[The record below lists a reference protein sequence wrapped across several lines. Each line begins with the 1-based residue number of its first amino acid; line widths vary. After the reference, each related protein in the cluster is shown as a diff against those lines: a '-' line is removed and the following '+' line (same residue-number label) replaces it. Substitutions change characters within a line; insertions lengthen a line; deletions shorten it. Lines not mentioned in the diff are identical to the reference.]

1 MKYFKPFIPFIACWI
16 LLFNSNNF
24 QSVALINGIGQLVLF
39 LFVVCIPIWKTGRMS
54 YVDIG
59 WPWGVALIGLIT
71 YCQINTITLSKT
83 LVITAYILIGSRMGL
98 GALKMWSMGLL
109 KKEFPRYEYQKIRW
123 EKSNKT
129 NTGLAMQV
137 EALSQGLANAS
148 FLAIPIFLISVS
160 PSTQLSPLEIIGFTI
175 FILSIVLETVADYQ
189 KLKFL
194 KEMKHQ
200 NKQNMVCDI
209 GLWKYTRHPNYFAEW
224 MVWNGLIIAS
234 ISSFI
239 SLFDSEALWLWIM
252 IGVALLYT
260 SRIMYITLV
269 YLTGAVPSEYYSAQ
283 KRPNYKKYQQS
294 TKNTKQDIKLA
305 SLPCGILF

>member
-24 QSVALINGIGQLVLF
+24 QSVALINGISQLVLF
-39 LFVVCIPIWKTGRMS
+39 LFVVCIPICKTGRMS

-59 WPWGVALIGLIT
+59 WPWGVALIGLIA

-123 EKSNKT
+123 EKSNKS

-194 KEMKHQ
+194 KEMKLQ
-200 NKQNMVCDI
+200 NKQNMVCDV

-234 ISSFI
+234 IPSFI
-239 SLFDSEALWLWIM
+239 LLFDSEALWLWIM
-252 IGVALLYT
+252 IGIALLYT
-260 SRIMYITLV
+260 SRIMYITLL
-269 YLTGAVPSEYYSAQ
+269 YLTGAVPSEHYSAQ
-283 KRPNYKKYQQS
+283 KRPNYKAYQQS
-294 TKNTKQDIKLA
+294 TNIFFPGPKKI
-305 SLPCGILF
+305 

>member
-24 QSVALINGIGQLVLF
+24 QSIALINGIGQLVLF

-83 LVITAYILIGSRMGL
+83 LVISAYILIGSRMGL

-160 PSTQLSPLEIIGFTI
+160 PSTQLSPLEIIGFAI
-175 FILSIVLETVADYQ
+175 FLFSIVFETIADYQ

-194 KEMKHQ
+194 KEMKRQ
-200 NKQNMVCDI
+200 NKKNMVCDI

-234 ISSFI
+234 IPSYI

-269 YLTGAVPSEYYSAQ
+269 YLTGAVPSEYYSVQ
-283 KRPNYKKYQQS
+283 KRPAYKAYQQS
-294 TKNTKQDIKLA
+294 TNIFFPGPKKV
-305 SLPCGILF
+305 

>member
-24 QSVALINGIGQLVLF
+24 QSAALINGIGQLMLF

-123 EKSNKT
+123 EKSNKS

-234 ISSFI
+234 IPSFI

-294 TKNTKQDIKLA
+294 TNIFFPGPKKI
-305 SLPCGILF
+305 

>member
-71 YCQINTITLSKT
+71 YCQMNTITLSKT

-129 NTGLAMQV
+129 NISLAMQV

-160 PSTQLSPLEIIGFTI
+160 PSTQLSALEIIGFTI
-175 FILSIVLETVADYQ
+175 FILSIVFETIADYQ

-194 KEMKHQ
+194 KEMKRQ
-200 NKQNMVCDI
+200 NKKNMVCDI

-234 ISSFI
+234 IPSYI

-269 YLTGAVPSEYYSAQ
+269 YLTGAIPSEYYSAQ
-283 KRPNYKKYQQS
+283 KRPAYKAYQKS
-294 TKNTKQDIKLA
+294 TNIFFPGLA
-305 SLPCGILF
+305 KK

>member
-24 QSVALINGIGQLVLF
+24 QSIALINGIGQLALF

-83 LVITAYILIGSRMGL
+83 LVIIAYILIGSRMGL

-129 NTGLAMQV
+129 NIGLAMRV

-175 FILSIVLETVADYQ
+175 FILSIVFETVADYQ

-194 KEMKHQ
+194 KEMKRQ
-200 NKQNMVCDI
+200 NKKNMVCDI

-234 ISSFI
+234 IPSYI

-252 IGVALLYT
+252 IGIALLYT

-269 YLTGAVPSEYYSAQ
+269 YLTGAIPSEYYSAQ
-283 KRPNYKKYQQS
+283 KRPAYKAYQQS
-294 TKNTKQDIKLA
+294 TNIFFPGPKKV
-305 SLPCGILF
+305 

>member
-16 LLFNSNNF
+16 LLFSSNNF
-24 QSVALINGIGQLVLF
+24 QSIALINGIAQLVLF

-71 YCQINTITLSKT
+71 YCQINTITLSQT

-160 PSTQLSPLEIIGFTI
+160 PSTQLSALEIIGFTI
-175 FILSIVLETVADYQ
+175 FMLSIVFETIADYQ

-194 KEMKHQ
+194 KEMKRQ
-200 NKQNMVCDI
+200 NKKNMVCDI

-234 ISSFI
+234 IPSYI
-239 SLFDSEALWLWIM
+239 SLFDSEGLWLWIM
-252 IGVALLYT
+252 IGIALLYT

-283 KRPNYKKYQQS
+283 KRPEYKSYQKS
-294 TKNTKQDIKLA
+294 TNIFFPGFKKI
-305 SLPCGILF
+305 S

>member
-1 MKYFKPFIPFIACWI
+1 MKYFKPFIPFLACWL

-24 QSVALINGIGQLVLF
+24 QSFALINGIGQLVLF

-83 LVITAYILIGSRMGL
+83 LIIIAYILIGSRMGL

-123 EKSNKT
+123 EKSNKA
-129 NTGLAMQV
+129 NTSLAMQV

-160 PSTQLSPLEIIGFTI
+160 PSTQLSPLEIIGFAI
-175 FILSIVLETVADYQ
+175 FLFSIVFETIADYQ

-194 KEMKHQ
+194 KEMKRQ
-200 NKQNMVCDI
+200 NKKNMVCDI

-234 ISSFI
+234 IPSYFA
-239 SLFDSEALWLWIM
+239 LFDSEVFWLWTL

-283 KRPNYKKYQQS
+283 KRPAYKAYQQS
-294 TKNTKQDIKLA
+294 TNIFFPGPKKI
-305 SLPCGILF
+305 

>member
-59 WPWGVALIGLIT
+59 WPWGVALIGLIA

-123 EKSNKT
+123 EKSNKS

-160 PSTQLSPLEIIGFTI
+160 PSTQISTLEIIGFTI
-175 FILSIVLETVADYQ
+175 FVLSIVFETVADYQ

-194 KEMKHQ
+194 KEMKRQ
-200 NKQNMVCDI
+200 NKQNMVCDV

-234 ISSFI
+234 IPSFI
-239 SLFDSEALWLWIM
+239 SLFDSETLWLWIM

-269 YLTGAVPSEYYSAQ
+269 YLTGAVPSEHYSAQ
-283 KRPNYKKYQQS
+283 KRPAYKSYQQS
-294 TKNTKQDIKLA
+294 TNIFFPGPKKI
-305 SLPCGILF
+305 

>member
-24 QSVALINGIGQLVLF
+24 QSVALINGIAQLALF

-71 YCQINTITLSKT
+71 YCQANDITLSKT
-83 LVITAYILIGSRMGL
+83 LVVTAYVLIGSRMGL

-109 KKEFPRYEYQKIRW
+109 NKEFPRYEYQKIRW
-123 EKSNKT
+123 QKSNKT
-129 NTGLAMQV
+129 NTGLAMQI

-160 PSTQLSPLEIIGFTI
+160 PSTQLSPLEIIGFAI
-175 FILSIVLETVADYQ
+175 FLFSIVFETIADYQ

-194 KEMKHQ
+194 KEMKRH

-234 ISSFI
+234 IPSYI
-239 SLFDSEALWLWIM
+239 SLFDSEELWLWIM

-269 YLTGAVPSEYYSAQ
+269 YLTGAVPSEYYSSQ
-283 KRPNYKKYQQS
+283 KRPAYKAYQQS
-294 TKNTKQDIKLA
+294 TNIFFPGPKKV
-305 SLPCGILF
+305 

>member
-59 WPWGVALIGLIT
+59 WPWGVALIGLIA

-123 EKSNKT
+123 EKSNKS

-194 KEMKHQ
+194 KEMKLQ
-200 NKQNMVCDI
+200 NKQNMVCDV

-234 ISSFI
+234 IPSFI
-239 SLFDSEALWLWIM
+239 LLFDSEALWLWIM
-252 IGVALLYT
+252 IGIALLYT
-260 SRIMYITLV
+260 SRIMYITLL

-283 KRPNYKKYQQS
+283 KRPNYKAYQQS
-294 TKNTKQDIKLA
+294 TNIFFPGPKKI
-305 SLPCGILF
+305 

>member
-71 YCQINTITLSKT
+71 YCQINIITLSKT

-123 EKSNKT
+123 KKSNRT
-129 NTGLAMQV
+129 NIGLAMQV

-160 PSTQLSPLEIIGFTI
+160 PSTQISTLEIIGFTI
-175 FILSIVLETVADYQ
+175 FVLSIVFETVADYQ

-194 KEMKHQ
+194 KEMKRQ
-200 NKQNMVCDI
+200 NKQNMVCDV

-224 MVWNGLIIAS
+224 MVWNGLIITS
-234 ISSFI
+234 IPSYI
-239 SLFDSEALWLWIM
+239 SLFDLEALWLWIM

-283 KRPNYKKYQQS
+283 KRPAYKAYQQS
-294 TKNTKQDIKLA
+294 TNIFFPGFKK
-305 SLPCGILF
+305 

>member
-83 LVITAYILIGSRMGL
+83 LIITAYILIGSRMGL

-109 KKEFPRYEYQKIRW
+109 KKEFPRYEFQKIRW

-160 PSTQLSPLEIIGFTI
+160 PSTQLSALEIIGFTI
-175 FILSIVLETVADYQ
+175 FILSIVFETIADYQ

-194 KEMKHQ
+194 KEMKRQ
-200 NKQNMVCDI
+200 NKKNMVCDI

-234 ISSFI
+234 IPSYI

-283 KRPNYKKYQQS
+283 KRPAYKAYQKS
-294 TKNTKQDIKLA
+294 TNIFFPGLA
-305 SLPCGILF
+305 KK

>member
-24 QSVALINGIGQLVLF
+24 QSIALINAIGQLALF

-123 EKSNKT
+123 KKSNKT
-129 NTGLAMQV
+129 NIGLAMQV

-175 FILSIVLETVADYQ
+175 FILSIVFETIADYQ

-194 KEMKHQ
+194 KEMKRQ

-209 GLWKYTRHPNYFAEW
+209 GVWKFTRHPNYFAEW

-234 ISSFI
+234 IPSYI
-239 SLFDSEALWLWIM
+239 SLFDSEALLLWIM

-260 SRIMYITLV
+260 SRIMYVTLV
-269 YLTGAVPSEYYSAQ
+269 YLTGAIPSEHYSVQ
-283 KRPNYKKYQQS
+283 KRPAYKAYQQS
-294 TKNTKQDIKLA
+294 TNIFFPGFKR
-305 SLPCGILF
+305 

>member
-71 YCQINTITLSKT
+71 YCQINAMTLSKT

-98 GALKMWSMGLL
+98 GALKMWSIGLL
-109 KKEFPRYEYQKIRW
+109 KKEFPRYKYQKIRW
-123 EKSNKT
+123 KKSNKT
-129 NTGLAMQV
+129 NISVAMQV

-175 FILSIVLETVADYQ
+175 FILSIVFETIADYQ

-194 KEMKHQ
+194 KEMKCQ
-200 NKQNMVCDI
+200 NKKNMVCDI

-234 ISSFI
+234 IPSYI
-239 SLFDSEALWLWIM
+239 SLFDSEELWLWIM
-252 IGVALLYT
+252 IGIALLYT

-269 YLTGAVPSEYYSAQ
+269 YFTGAVPSEYYSSQ
-283 KRPNYKKYQQS
+283 KRPAYKAYQQS
-294 TKNTKQDIKLA
+294 TNIFFPGPKKV
-305 SLPCGILF
+305 

>member
-83 LVITAYILIGSRMGL
+83 LVICAYILIGSRMGL

-123 EKSNKT
+123 KKSNKT
-129 NTGLAMQV
+129 NISLAMQV

-160 PSTQLSPLEIIGFTI
+160 PSTQLSTFEIIGFTI
-175 FILSIVLETVADYQ
+175 FILSIVFETVADYQ

-194 KEMKHQ
+194 KEMKRQ
-200 NKQNMVCDI
+200 NKKNMVCDI

-234 ISSFI
+234 IPSYI
-239 SLFDSEALWLWIM
+239 SLFALEALWLWIL

-269 YLTGAVPSEYYSAQ
+269 YLTGAIPSEYYSAQ
-283 KRPNYKKYQQS
+283 KRPAYKAYQHS
-294 TKNTKQDIKLA
+294 TNIFFPGPKKI
-305 SLPCGILF
+305 

>member
-1 MKYFKPFIPFIACWI
+1 MKYFKPFIPFLACWI

-24 QSVALINGIGQLVLF
+24 QSFALINGIGQLVLF
-39 LFVVCIPIWKTGRMS
+39 LFVVCIPIWRTKRMS

-129 NTGLAMQV
+129 NISLAMQV

-148 FLAIPIFLISVS
+148 FLAIPIFLISAS
-160 PSTQLSPLEIIGFTI
+160 PLTQLSTIEIIGFAI
-175 FILSIVLETVADYQ
+175 FILSIALETVADYQ
-189 KLKFL
+189 KLSFL
-194 KEMKHQ
+194 KEMKRQ

-234 ISSFI
+234 IPSFLA
-239 SLFDSEALWLWIM
+239 LFESEVLWIWAL
-252 IGVALLYT
+252 IGIALLYT

-269 YLTGAVPSEYYSAQ
+269 YLTGAVPSEHYSAQ
-283 KRPNYKKYQQS
+283 KRPTYKSYQQS
-294 TKNTKQDIKLA
+294 TNIFFPGPKKI
-305 SLPCGILF
+305 

>member
-39 LFVVCIPIWKTGRMS
+39 IFVVCIPIWKTGRMS

-71 YCQINTITLSKT
+71 YCQMNTTTLSKI
-83 LVITAYILIGSRMGL
+83 LIITAYILIGSRMGL

-123 EKSNKT
+123 KKSNKT
-129 NTGLAMQV
+129 NISLAMQV

-160 PSTQLSPLEIIGFTI
+160 PLTQLALLEIIGFTI
-175 FILSIVLETVADYQ
+175 FVFSIVFETVADYQ

-194 KEMKHQ
+194 KEMKRQ
-200 NKQNMVCDI
+200 NKKNMVCDI

-234 ISSFI
+234 IPSYI

-269 YLTGAVPSEYYSAQ
+269 YLTGAVPSEYYSVQ
-283 KRPNYKKYQQS
+283 KRPAYKAYQQS
-294 TKNTKQDIKLA
+294 TNIFFPGPKKSI
-305 SLPCGILF
+305 SLSNK

>member
-1 MKYFKPFIPFIACWI
+1 MNYFKPFIPFILCWI
-16 LLFNSNNF
+16 LLFYSNNF
-24 QSVALINGIGQLVLF
+24 QSIAIINGMAQLILF
-39 LFVVCIPIWKTGRMS
+39 LFVVCIPIWITKRMS

-59 WPWGVALIGLIT
+59 WPWGVALIGVIAFCLSDNLTLTKALI
-71 YCQINTITLSKT
+71 
-83 LVITAYILIGSRMGL
+83 VIAYVLIGSRMGL

-123 EKSNKT
+123 KKSNKT
-129 NTGLAMQV
+129 NMSLAMQV

-148 FLAIPIFLISVS
+148 YLAIPIFLIWAS
-160 PSTQLSPLEIIGFTI
+160 PLSQLSTLEIIGFTI
-175 FILSIVLETVADYQ
+175 FILSIVFETIADYQ
-189 KLKFL
+189 KLSFL
-194 KEMKHQ
+194 KEMKRQ

-234 ISSFI
+234 IPSYLA
-239 SLFDSEALWLWIM
+239 LFDSEVYWLWIL
-252 IGVALLYT
+252 IGIALLYT

-283 KRPNYKKYQQS
+283 KRPGYKAYQQS
-294 TKNTKQDIKLA
+294 TNIFFPGLKR
-305 SLPCGILF
+305 

>member
-24 QSVALINGIGQLVLF
+24 QSIALINGISQLVLF

-83 LVITAYILIGSRMGL
+83 LAITAYILIGSRMGL

-109 KKEFPRYEYQKIRW
+109 KKEFSRYEYQKIRW

-160 PSTQLSPLEIIGFTI
+160 PSTQLSSLEIIGFTI
-175 FILSIVLETVADYQ
+175 FMLSLVFETIADYQ

-194 KEMKHQ
+194 KEMKRQ
-200 NKQNMVCDI
+200 NKKNMVCDI

-234 ISSFI
+234 IPSYI

-283 KRPNYKKYQQS
+283 KRPAYKAYQQS
-294 TKNTKQDIKLA
+294 TNIFFPGFKKI
-305 SLPCGILF
+305 S

>member
-24 QSVALINGIGQLVLF
+24 QSVALINGVGQLVLF

-123 EKSNKT
+123 EKSSKT
-129 NTGLAMQV
+129 NISLAMQV

-160 PSTQLSPLEIIGFTI
+160 PSTQLSALEIIGFTI
-175 FILSIVLETVADYQ
+175 FILSIVFETVADYQ

-194 KEMKHQ
+194 KEMKRQ
-200 NKQNMVCDI
+200 NKKNMVCDI

-234 ISSFI
+234 IPSYI
-239 SLFDSEALWLWIM
+239 SLFDSEALWLWIL

-260 SRIMYITLV
+260 SRIMYVTLV

-283 KRPNYKKYQQS
+283 KRPAYKAYQQS
-294 TKNTKQDIKLA
+294 TNIFFPGPKKV
-305 SLPCGILF
+305 

>member
-1 MKYFKPFIPFIACWI
+1 MPFIACWI

-59 WPWGVALIGLIT
+59 WPWGVTLIGLIT
-71 YCQINTITLSKT
+71 YCQANDITLSKA
-83 LVITAYILIGSRMGL
+83 LVVTAYLLIGSRMGL

-123 EKSNKT
+123 EKSHKT
-129 NTGLAMQV
+129 NISLAMQV

-160 PSTQLSPLEIIGFTI
+160 PSTHLSSLEIIGFAI
-175 FILSIVLETVADYQ
+175 FLFSIVFETIADYQ

-194 KEMKHQ
+194 KEMKRQ

-234 ISSFI
+234 IPSYI
-239 SLFDSEALWLWIM
+239 SLFDSEELWLWIM
-252 IGVALLYT
+252 IGIALLYT

-269 YLTGAVPSEYYSAQ
+269 YLTGAVPSEYYSSQ
-283 KRPNYKKYQQS
+283 KRPAYKAYQQS
-294 TKNTKQDIKLA
+294 TNIFFPGPKKV
-305 SLPCGILF
+305 

>member
-1 MKYFKPFIPFIACWI
+1 MKYFKPFIPFIACWT
-16 LLFNSNNF
+16 LLFNSSNF
-24 QSVALINGIGQLVLF
+24 QSIALINGIAQLVLF
-39 LFVVCIPIWKTGRMS
+39 LFVVCIPIWRTGRMS

-129 NTGLAMQV
+129 NISLAMQV

-175 FILSIVLETVADYQ
+175 FILSIVFETVADYQ

-194 KEMKHQ
+194 KEMKRQ
-200 NKQNMVCDI
+200 NKKNMVCDI

-224 MVWNGLIIAS
+224 MVWNGLIISS
-234 ISSFI
+234 IPSFI

-283 KRPNYKKYQQS
+283 KRPAYKAYQQS
-294 TKNTKQDIKLA
+294 TNIFFPGPKKI
-305 SLPCGILF
+305 

>member
-16 LLFNSNNF
+16 LLLNSNNF

-129 NTGLAMQV
+129 NISLAMQV

-160 PSTQLSPLEIIGFTI
+160 PSTQLSALEIIGFTI
-175 FILSIVLETVADYQ
+175 FILSIVFETIADYQ

-194 KEMKHQ
+194 KEMKRQ
-200 NKQNMVCDI
+200 NKKNMVCDI

-234 ISSFI
+234 IPSYI

-252 IGVALLYT
+252 IGIALLYT

-269 YLTGAVPSEYYSAQ
+269 YLTGAVPSEYYSVQ
-283 KRPNYKKYQQS
+283 KRPAYKAYQQS
-294 TKNTKQDIKLA
+294 TNIFFPGPKKV
-305 SLPCGILF
+305 

>member
-24 QSVALINGIGQLVLF
+24 QSIALINAIGQLALF

-123 EKSNKT
+123 KKSNKT
-129 NTGLAMQV
+129 NIGLAMQV

-148 FLAIPIFLISVS
+148 FLSIPIFLISVS
-160 PSTQLSPLEIIGFTI
+160 PSTQLSLLEIIGFTI
-175 FILSIVLETVADYQ
+175 FILSIVFETVADYQ

-194 KEMKHQ
+194 KEMKRQ
-200 NKQNMVCDI
+200 NKKNMVCDI
-209 GLWKYTRHPNYFAEW
+209 GLWKFTRHPNYFAEW

-234 ISSFI
+234 IPSYI
-239 SLFDSEALWLWIM
+239 SLFDSEALLLWIM

-260 SRIMYITLV
+260 SRIMYVTLV
-269 YLTGAVPSEYYSAQ
+269 YLTGAIPSEHYSVQ
-283 KRPNYKKYQQS
+283 KRPAYKAYQQS
-294 TKNTKQDIKLA
+294 TNIFFPGFKR
-305 SLPCGILF
+305 

>member
-24 QSVALINGIGQLVLF
+24 QSVALINGVGQLVLF

-129 NTGLAMQV
+129 NISLAMQV

-160 PSTQLSPLEIIGFTI
+160 PSTQLSALEIIGFTI
-175 FILSIVLETVADYQ
+175 FILSIVFETIADYQ

-194 KEMKHQ
+194 KEMKRQ
-200 NKQNMVCDI
+200 NKKNMVCDI

-234 ISSFI
+234 IPSYI

-260 SRIMYITLV
+260 SRIMYVTLV
-269 YLTGAVPSEYYSAQ
+269 YLTGAIPSEYYSAQ
-283 KRPNYKKYQQS
+283 KRPAYKAYQQS
-294 TKNTKQDIKLA
+294 TNIFFPGPKKV
-305 SLPCGILF
+305 

>member
-24 QSVALINGIGQLVLF
+24 QSIALINGIGQLVLF

-71 YCQINTITLSKT
+71 YCQINTITLSQT

-123 EKSNKT
+123 EKSSKT
-129 NTGLAMQV
+129 NISLAMQV

-160 PSTQLSPLEIIGFTI
+160 PSTQLSALEIIGFTI
-175 FILSIVLETVADYQ
+175 FILSIVFETVADYQ

-194 KEMKHQ
+194 KEMKRQ
-200 NKQNMVCDI
+200 NKKNMVCNI

-234 ISSFI
+234 IPSYI
-239 SLFDSEALWLWIM
+239 SLFDSEALWLWIL

-260 SRIMYITLV
+260 SRIMYVTLV
-269 YLTGAVPSEYYSAQ
+269 YLTGAIPSEYYSAQ
-283 KRPNYKKYQQS
+283 KRPAYKAYQQS
-294 TKNTKQDIKLA
+294 TNIFFPGPKKV
-305 SLPCGILF
+305 